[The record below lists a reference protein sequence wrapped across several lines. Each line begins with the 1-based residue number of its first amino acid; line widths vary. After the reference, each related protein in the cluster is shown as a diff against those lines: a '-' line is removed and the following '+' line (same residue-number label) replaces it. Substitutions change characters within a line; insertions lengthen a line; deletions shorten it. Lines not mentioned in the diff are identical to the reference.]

1 MSLTESVAAGLS
13 LSEGLFPQVE
23 GEVVISQVGGDEAG
37 KVGGFR
43 SSRRRARSPGQQRE
57 DPGEPF
63 FVTRF
68 AGPQFPETRGKRQ
81 LRTRLSLFVPSTL
94 YSLAADDHH
103 PLVGAAL
110 RGWERFAGLVPS
122 DVADAVAVIHSD
134 PGPLANALVARG
146 TTLTARDL
154 WLVNAALQPHRTV
167 LLDWGLATEAPGAV
181 DFATFLMRASAVAA
195 SRDDLV
201 DDVRRIRG
209 SQHDEIALR
218 LALLAAVADLG
229 SNKALDATEH
239 SDSSI
244 RDRETAELSWWV
256 QAARSGLDA
265 GLC

>member
-1 MSLTESVAAGLS
+1 MLEDGCTEDTSGVSLTESVAAGLS

-43 SSRRRARSPGQQRE
+43 SSRRRARSPGRQRE

-103 PLVGAAL
+103 PLVGATL
-110 RGWERFAGLVPS
+110 TRLGRFAGLVPS

-134 PGPLANALVARG
+134 PGPLADALVARG
-146 TTLTARDL
+146 DHANWPATSGSSTPPSNPTAPCSSTGASPPRLPVPLTS
-154 WLVNAALQPHRTV
+154 P
-167 LLDWGLATEAPGAV
+167 P
-181 DFATFLMRASAVAA
+181 S
-195 SRDDLV
+195 
-201 DDVRRIRG
+201 
-209 SQHDEIALR
+209 
-218 LALLAAVADLG
+218 
-229 SNKALDATEH
+229 
-239 SDSSI
+239 
-244 RDRETAELSWWV
+244 
-256 QAARSGLDA
+256 
-265 GLC
+265 